1 MKCLEIKKPLFQA
14 AKVSQLG
21 FVTSLD
27 FQLVKHLFPV
37 AAPTIEATF
46 FRMVGLA

>member
-1 MKCLEIKKPLFQA
+1 MNCLEIKKPLFQA

-27 FQLVKHLFPV
+27 FQLVRCLFQV